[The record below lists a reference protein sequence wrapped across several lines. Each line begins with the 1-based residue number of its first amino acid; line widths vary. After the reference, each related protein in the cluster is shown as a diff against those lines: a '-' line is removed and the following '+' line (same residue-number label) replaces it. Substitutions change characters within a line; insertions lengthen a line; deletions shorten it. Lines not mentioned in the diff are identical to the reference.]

1 MIIPAYRAEATLPR
15 TLRSLEAASEGLDV
29 ETVLVRDE
37 DGRGLSW
44 ARNSGLDRATGDV
57 VFFVDAD
64 DTVRPEFF
72 RRLSG
77 LLESSGADFVLSS
90 FDYSPL
96 KRMYDIAGNAA
107 IREAMLPA
115 FFGYSFE
122 DVRRWNR
129 GGELGQRREQGSVCR
144 CAFRRDF
151 LERHGI
157 RFDEGLRL
165 YEDSPFVAECA
176 ARAERVASV
185 PDILYD
191 YVPGPG
197 GILATTLGSER
208 YWDYK
213 FAALANRKAIAARV
227 GGGVMTYFAAS
238 AVFSA
243 LELFK
248 ARRDWRRY
256 AADPFVAESI
266 RAFPCSPR
274 HPIAAAA
281 VLALRLLTASR
292 APRAGEDFGIIPKDE
307 DNRRKGARAEDAG

>member
-1 MIIPAYRAEATLPR
+1 MKLSVIVPAHRAEATLPR
-15 TLRSLEAASEGLDV
+15 TLRSIEAAAAGLDV
-29 ETVLVRDE
+29 ETVLVRDDE
-37 DGRGLSW
+37 GRGLSW
-44 ARNSGLDRATGDV
+44 ARNRGLERATGDA

-64 DTVRPEFF
+64 DTVREGFF

-96 KRMYDIAGNAA
+96 KREYNLSGNAA

-129 GGELGQRREQGSVCR
+129 GGGLGAGREQGSVCR

-151 LERHGI
+151 LERHAI

-176 ARAERVASV
+176 ARAERVASM
-185 PDILYD
+185 PDVLYD

-197 GILATTLGSER
+197 GILATSLGSER

-213 FAALANRKAIAARV
+213 FAALANRKAIARRV
-227 GGGVMTYFAAS
+227 GGGVMLFFAAS

-243 LELFK
+243 LELLK

-256 AADPFVAESI
+256 IEDPFVAESI
-266 RAFPCSPR
+266 RAFPCSLR
-274 HPIAAAA
+274 HPLAAAA
-281 VLALRLLTASR
+281 VAFLRSQV
-292 APRAGEDFGIIPKDE
+292 
-307 DNRRKGARAEDAG
+307 GAKPHLVG

>member
-15 TLRSLEAASEGLDV
+15 TLRSIEAAAKGLDV
-29 ETVLVRDE
+29 ETVLVRDDE
-37 DGRGLSW
+37 GRGLSW
-44 ARNSGLDRATGDV
+44 ARNRGLERATGDA

-64 DTVRPEFF
+64 DTVREGFF
-72 RRLSG
+72 GRLSE

-96 KRMYDIAGNAA
+96 KREYNLSGNAA

-115 FFGYSFE
+115 FFGYSFA
-122 DVRRWNR
+122 DVRKWNC
-129 GGELGQRREQGSVCR
+129 GGGLGAGREQGSVCR

-151 LERHGI
+151 LERHAI

-176 ARAERVASV
+176 ARAERVASM
-185 PDILYD
+185 PDVLYD

-197 GILATTLGSER
+197 GILATSLGSER

-213 FAALANRKAIAARV
+213 FAALENRKAIARRV
-227 GGGVMTYFAAS
+227 GGGVMLFFAAS

-243 LELFK
+243 LELLK
-248 ARRDWRRY
+248 ARRGWRRY
-256 AADPFVAESI
+256 IGDPFVAESI
-266 RAFPCSPR
+266 RAFPCSLR
-274 HPIAAAA
+274 HPLVAAA
-281 VLALRLLTASR
+281 VAF
-292 APRAGEDFGIIPKDE
+292 PRTQV
-307 DNRRKGARAEDAG
+307 GAKFHFMVRVV

>member
-15 TLRSLEAASEGLDV
+15 TLRSIEAAAKGLDV
-29 ETVLVRDE
+29 ETVLVRDDE
-37 DGRGLSW
+37 GRGLSW
-44 ARNSGLDRATGDV
+44 ARNRGLERATGDA

-64 DTVRPEFF
+64 DTVREGFF

-96 KRMYDIAGNAA
+96 KREYNLSGNAA

-129 GGELGQRREQGSVCR
+129 GGELWQRREQGSVCR

-151 LERHGI
+151 LERHAI

-176 ARAERVASV
+176 ARAERVASM
-185 PDILYD
+185 PDVLYD

-197 GILATTLGSER
+197 GILATSLGSER

-213 FAALANRKAIAARV
+213 FAALENRKAIARRV
-227 GGGVMTYFAAS
+227 GGGVMLFFAAS

-243 LELFK
+243 LELLK

-256 AADPFVAESI
+256 IEDPFVAESI

-274 HPIAAAA
+274 HPLVAAA
-281 VLALRLLTASR
+281 VAFLRTQVGAKSHLTS
-292 APRAGEDFGIIPKDE
+292 
-307 DNRRKGARAEDAG
+307 

>member
-1 MIIPAYRAEATLPR
+1 MIIPAYQAEATLPR
-15 TLRSLEAASEGLDV
+15 TLRSLEAASAGLDV
-29 ETVLVRDE
+29 ETVLVRDDE
-37 DGRGLSW
+37 GRGLSW
-44 ARNSGLDRATGDV
+44 ARNMGLERATGDA

-64 DTVRPEFF
+64 DTVREGFF

-96 KRMYDIAGNAA
+96 KREYNLSGNAA

-122 DVRRWNR
+122 DVRRWNC
-129 GGELGQRREQGSVCR
+129 GGELGLRREQGSVCR

-151 LERHGI
+151 LERHAI

-165 YEDSPFVAECA
+165 YEDSPFLAECA
-176 ARAERVASV
+176 ARAGRVASV
-185 PDILYD
+185 PDVLYD

-197 GILATTLGSER
+197 GILATSIGSER
-208 YWDYK
+208 YWEYK
-213 FAALANRKAIAARV
+213 FAALANRKGIAERV
-227 GGGVMTYFAAS
+227 GGGIMSYFAAS

-243 LELFK
+243 LELLK

-256 AADPFVAESI
+256 VADPFVAESI
-266 RAFPCSPR
+266 RAFPRSLR
-274 HPIAAAA
+274 HPLAAAA
-281 VLALRLLTASR
+281 VTFLRSR
-292 APRAGEDFGIIPKDE
+292 AG
-307 DNRRKGARAEDAG
+307 

>member
-1 MIIPAYRAEATLPR
+1 MKLSVIIPAYQAEATLPR
-15 TLRSLEAASEGLDV
+15 TLRSLEAAAAGLDV
-29 ETVLVRDE
+29 ETVLVRDDE
-37 DGRGLSW
+37 GRGLSW
-44 ARNSGLDRATGDV
+44 ARNIGLERATGDA

-64 DTVRPEFF
+64 DTVREGFF

-96 KRMYDIAGNAA
+96 KRGYNLSGNAA

-129 GGELGQRREQGSVCR
+129 GGEMWQRREQGSVCR

-151 LERHGI
+151 LERHAI
-157 RFDEGLRL
+157 RFDEALRL

-176 ARAERVASV
+176 ARAERVAST
-185 PDILYD
+185 PEALYD

-197 GILATTLGSER
+197 GILATSLGSER
-208 YWDYK
+208 YWEYK
-213 FAALANRKAIAARV
+213 FAAIANRKAIARRV
-227 GGGVMTYFAAS
+227 GGGVMQFFAAS

-243 LELFK
+243 LELLK
-248 ARRDWRRY
+248 ARRGWRRY
-256 AADPFVAESI
+256 IGDAFVAESI

-274 HPIAAAA
+274 HPLAAAA
-281 VLALRLLTASR
+281 AAFLRSQV
-292 APRAGEDFGIIPKDE
+292 G
-307 DNRRKGARAEDAG
+307 